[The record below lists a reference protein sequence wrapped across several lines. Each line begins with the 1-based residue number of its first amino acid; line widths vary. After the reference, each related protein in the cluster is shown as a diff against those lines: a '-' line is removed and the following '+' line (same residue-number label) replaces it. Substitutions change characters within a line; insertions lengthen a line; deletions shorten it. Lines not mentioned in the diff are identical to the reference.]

1 MKQINTV
8 WVFADAAD
16 RYADLISGAKKTGAK
31 VNAVVVS
38 EAGVQ
43 ALRASGPDAVYD
55 LAVAADGCVE
65 NWGFRGNCW

>member
-31 VNAVVVS
+31 VNAVVV
-38 EAGVQ
+38 
-43 ALRASGPDAVYD
+43 
-55 LAVAADGCVE
+55 
-65 NWGFRGNCW
+65 